1 MVIKKKKTKDMSF
14 AYFTHIFRGCMIK
27 GGELFNVENGCKTY
41 EFLLWR
47 NFK

>member
-1 MVIKKKKTKDMSF
+1 MSF